1 MRRIA
6 AIAIGL
12 LLLSPLAWA
21 QPRRGMSPAMMK
33 QTLREQVGLNDEQIA
48 EIEQL
53 RYAADRARLD
63 LRHAIEKV
71 RLDLERAMQAE
82 QPDKQAVF
90 AQVDRLGELET
101 RLKKNRIGL
110 MLDIRK
116 LLTPAQWQKMEA
128 LHAKHKMR
136 RRSRRMRRW
145 GQDRPGPAGQRPGRP
160 AEPDP
165 PGPPAD

>member
-6 AIAIGL
+6 AIIIGL
-12 LLLSPLAWA
+12 SLLSPSVWA
-21 QPRRGMSPAMMK
+21 QARRGMSPAVMK
-33 QTLREQVGLNDEQIA
+33 QTLREQVGLGDEQIA

-53 RYAADRARLD
+53 RYEADRARLD

-71 RLDLERAMQAE
+71 RLDLEQAMQADR
-82 QPDKQAVF
+82 PDEKAVF
-90 AQVDRLGELET
+90 ALIDRLGELET

-116 LLTPAQWQKMEA
+116 LLTPEQWQKMEA
-128 LHAKHKMR
+128 LHARHKMR

-145 GQDRPGPAGQRPGRP
+145 RQDRPDPGAERPGRP
-160 AEPDP
+160 GAPAP
-165 PGPPAD
+165 AARPAD